1 MMKTERNLSYRP
13 RSLSFSYGRDQCQHP
28 QMRPLG
34 FHETKQLLRN
44 NRTLLH
50 QDDKEAPLYE
60 KPKLPD
66 ADGEEEERKI
76 QILEDLTAR

>member
-1 MMKTERNLSYRP
+1 
-13 RSLSFSYGRDQCQHP
+13 
-28 QMRPLG
+28 MRPLG